1 MSPRVRTAD
10 EVATAVEILVD
21 AFYDDPTWSSVFP
34 DPDRRQSQHGL
45 LWRALVDG
53 AMRYESVW
61 LNGDATATAVWI
73 PPGGTEMTPEREA
86 ELMADFA
93 EVLSPDELARVPG
106 VMAAFDEAHPHHEPH
121 FTLSLLGT
129 RTTRRGEG
137 RGLRLLKETLTV
149 VDDAGM
155 PAYLEASNPA
165 NIALYQRYGF
175 EPFGSFALPGGA
187 DVATMWRPR
196 HSRSTD

>member
-1 MSPRVRTAD
+1 MSPVVCRAD
-10 EVATAVEILVD
+10 DAPISVDILVD
-21 AFYDDPTWSSVFP
+21 AFYDDPTWSWVFP
-34 DPDRRQSQHGL
+34 DPDRRRSQQGL

-61 LNGDATATAVWI
+61 LNDDATATAVWI

-106 VMAAFDEAHPHHEPH
+106 VMTAFDEAHPHHEPH

-129 RTTRRGEG
+129 RTTHRGEG
-137 RGLRLLKETLTV
+137 RGLRLLKDTLTV
-149 VDDAGM
+149 VDAAGM

-175 EPFGSFALPGGA
+175 ERFGSFTLPGGA
-187 DVATMWRPR
+187 TVTTMWRRP
-196 HSRSTD
+196 SSQLAV